1 MTYDFNVLNQICYI
15 FCIFLPPPVYIYF
28 DLSLTF
34 WLFSGGWH
42 DQHWT
47 DWNNKWYMRV
57 QWQWI
62 NAARFGWKPDTFI
75 LHTCSGACSQ
85 MVFLPRKFNGLISR
99 CYWLL
104 FLKFCLKFIPIGI
117 FILLVGIPSWL
128 CLYRKSWRRVHKQPY
143 MMISNFWQR
152 RTLRGWIWQIWLVLI
167 F

>member
-104 FLKFCLKFIPIGI
+104 FLKFSVSSSFQLGSLF
-117 FILLVGIPSWL
+117 
-128 CLYRKSWRRVHKQPY
+128 Y
-143 MMISNFWQR
+143 
-152 RTLRGWIWQIWLVLI
+152 WLVYLLDFVFTGRAGGGCTNNHI
-167 F
+167 WWFQISDKGGPWEVEFDKFDWY